1 MPKILLIGTF
11 CSLNKGDSA
20 MQLSASRSLASAIS
34 DAEITVLT
42 PFPDIDK
49 QTYRDVRVRGSSRR
63 RPFTALTLLVRA
75 WLWRILSSM
84 LRIDLKALIGSAE
97 LQEYA
102 RADVVVDLSGDTLT
116 NDYGVASTVSH
127 LVPILTAIALRRPVV
142 VCAQSIGPLSAARPL
157 ARFALNRVSVVTARE
172 EITSAYL
179 DDLGVHRPQ
188 RELTADMAFLLE
200 PARPERVSEIM
211 VAEGLDR
218 TDRPLVGIALSRLM
232 GHRFSPRDPSAF
244 EDMMAGMADHMA
256 EQLQAFVVLVAHVT
270 GPGERR
276 DDRVVAR
283 AVRNK
288 MRSADHT
295 AVVEGDY
302 LPDELKGVFSRF
314 ELFVGMRDAC
324 GHRCAVNVRP
334 DHRHRLQPEN
344 PGDHAHGR
352 PGAVGERH
360 RPGHDIESD
369 RPGRRAVGR
378 SKQGPAGAGDAY
390 GRGQAKRRAERA
402 PHGPAHHDRRR
413 PVGMKGR

>member
-1 MPKILLIGTF
+1 
-11 CSLNKGDSA
+11 

-127 LVPILTAIALRRPVV
+127 LVPILTAIALLRPVV
-142 VCAQSIGPLSAARPL
+142 VCAQSIGPLGAARPL

-256 EQLQAFVVLVAHVT
+256 EQLQAFVALVAHVT

-314 ELFVGMRDAC
+314 ELFVGMRMHANIAALSMCVPTIAIGYSQKTRGIMRMAGQERWVSDIDQVTTSNLTAQVDALWDD
-324 GHRCAVNVRP
+324 RSRVRQELET
-334 DHRHRLQPEN
+334 RMAEVRRS
-344 PGDHAHGR
+344 A
-352 PGAVGERH
+352 ERNALLT
-360 RPGHDIESD
+360 GQLITT
-369 RPGRRAVGR
+369 
-378 SKQGPAGAGDAY
+378 AGA
-390 GRGQAKRRAERA
+390 RSE
-402 PHGPAHHDRRR
+402 
-413 PVGMKGR
+413 

>member
-1 MPKILLIGTF
+1 
-11 CSLNKGDSA
+11 
-20 MQLSASRSLASAIS
+20 
-34 DAEITVLT
+34 
-42 PFPDIDK
+42 
-49 QTYRDVRVRGSSRR
+49 
-63 RPFTALTLLVRA
+63 
-75 WLWRILSSM
+75 M

-127 LVPILTAIALRRPVV
+127 LVPILTAIALLRPVV
-142 VCAQSIGPLSAARPL
+142 VCAQSIGPLGAARPL

-314 ELFVGMRDAC
+314 ELFVGMRMHANIAALSMCVPTIAIGYSQKTRGIMRMAGQERWVSDIDQVTTSNLTAQVDALWDD
-324 GHRCAVNVRP
+324 RSRVRQELET
-334 DHRHRLQPEN
+334 RMAEVRRS
-344 PGDHAHGR
+344 A
-352 PGAVGERH
+352 ERNALLT
-360 RPGHDIESD
+360 GQLITT
-369 RPGRRAVGR
+369 
-378 SKQGPAGAGDAY
+378 AGA
-390 GRGQAKRRAERA
+390 RSE
-402 PHGPAHHDRRR
+402 
-413 PVGMKGR
+413 